1 MSLSEPE
8 SSKPIFQ
15 RLKAVCVPLLG
26 SASLS
31 PASIPKTSQLL
42 SELIAILRDLHASE
56 IVLSES
62 MISYTFFPISSI
74 LKRNASADIPN
85 QILEK
90 ILLSLELLSEDWW
103 WTCDTTIWQQIFML
117 SGAILG
123 GMEMPQKERDDE
135 TKEAAARCIW
145 SLLRIRDGND
155 ERIHAYFAE
164 PRFTLFQG
172 FARSPKF
179 VPILGQTL
187 NSLLTVT
194 DSHSLSLQITS
205 LKVVHVLLSSYFP
218 DALLPS
224 VLPGVVS
231 TTSKLALNSNRKGWA
246 NGDLVSNA
254 LLVLSEIV
262 IKSIGD
268 DVCTRDGAI
277 RPVQD
282 LEDIIDLVNEP
293 SPPPASHSVPYGTT
307 RTSSW
312 LTGTSS
318 QLHIALNALTP
329 LVKHPSPVALVAL
342 GKMSSAV
349 LLATPTSLPQSQTL
363 LLSFLLSLSI
373 NDFPS
378 VSNEAHTTLLGL
390 LSAKSKARH
399 VFVQTLMLHTRDNL
413 LALPRLLPLVADAK
427 VEHIAGL
434 VEAVC
439 RLATSDRDDSL
450 QLNAISSELARLLG
464 PAGGVE
470 KWGWSLLSVLEF
482 VNPAIVVTSTS
493 SAALMLEH
501 GTAQEW
507 PVFPD
512 VMFKNV
518 AQRSTYMALVK
529 MFHALG
535 RAAGDGCLFSVEWF
549 VSVGHNGSG
558 PRSVAALWCACRL
571 LEGCARLSLLSS
583 MTLEALDYPKSR
595 RLSKLARALAKSTGH
610 LWDQS
615 DVEML
620 DKAPPEDVHGEN
632 TLEVQHVQGVEQVK
646 ETLNILQRA
655 STAKTTRVELQPM
668 LHKSLL
674 LQLIAI
680 CSGILQARFSS
691 LFIDTLYPVLH
702 SLVSPVSHLSSTAL
716 ASLNFI
722 TLSTSHAS
730 AGNLLL
736 SNFDYV
742 LNAVS
747 RRLTRRWLDV
757 DATKVLVI
765 MVRLVG
771 IGIVEKAGDVV
782 EECFDRLDDYHGYH
796 VLVEGLIE
804 VLVEVTKVVKQDGDS
819 VPPEVSIRSRDRPAQ
834 DFEGFFEWFA
844 HRHEQPAEEEEDY
857 GPAPH
862 KAWGGSEKE
871 PQDDNETQDI
881 PSAATDEE
889 PPPTATQALTK
900 QIVSRSLY
908 FLTHPSPIIRARILA
923 LLSSSVGVLP
933 GNAILPS
940 IHSVWPIILN
950 RLSDPEPFVVSA
962 AASLVEALSRNV
974 GTFMFRRIWDD
985 VWPRFKVMLGKLDAS
1000 DSHNALA
1007 RRGPGAIGT
1016 ESAYTHSH
1024 RLYRS
1029 LIVTMTAATKGVDPK
1044 DTSVWEVIVA
1054 FRRFLHSK
1062 AHEELQQC
1070 ARDLYVAVGEN
1081 NPDAVWLGLYATCQ
1095 DLSIKTR
1102 SLRQPKWDIK
1112 DNADRICKVLE
1123 I

>member
-1 MSLSEPE
+1 MSEPE
-8 SSKPIFQ
+8 SFKPIFQ
-15 RLKAVCVPLLG
+15 RL
-26 SASLS
+26 
-31 PASIPKTSQLL
+31 L
-42 SELIAILRDLHASE
+42 SELINILRDLHASE

-90 ILLSLELLSEDWW
+90 ILLSLGCCRR
-103 WTCDTTIWQQIFML
+103 T
-117 SGAILG
+117 
-123 GMEMPQKERDDE
+123 
-135 TKEAAARCIW
+135 
-145 SLLRIRDGND
+145 
-155 ERIHAYFAE
+155 
-164 PRFTLFQG
+164 G

-187 NSLLTVT
+187 NSLLTAT

-205 LKVVHVLLSSYFP
+205 LRVAHVLLASYFP

-231 TTSKLALNSNRKGWA
+231 TTSKLALNTNRKGWA
-246 NGDLVSNA
+246 NGDLVSSA
-254 LLVLSEIV
+254 LPVLSEIV

-277 RPVQD
+277 RPVED
-282 LEDIIDLVNEP
+282 LEDMINLVNEP
-293 SPPPASHSVPYGTT
+293 SPPPTSQSVPYGTT

-342 GKMSSAV
+342 GKMSSAI
-349 LLATPTSLPQSQTL
+349 LLATPTTLPQSQTL

-373 NDFPS
+373 DDFPS
-378 VSNEAHTTLLGL
+378 VSDEAHTTLLGL
-390 LSAKSKARH
+390 LSAKSRARH

-439 RLATSDRDDSL
+439 RLATSDQDDSSP

-464 PAGGVE
+464 PTGGVE

-482 VNPAIVVTSTS
+482 VNPAVVVTTTS

-518 AQRSTYMALVK
+518 AQWSTYMALVK

-620 DKAPPEDVHGEN
+620 DKAPPEDVQGEN
-632 TLEVQHVQGVEQVK
+632 TLEVQHVQGVQQVK
-646 ETLNILQRA
+646 DTLNILQRA
-655 STAKTTRVELQPM
+655 STAKHARAELQPM

-680 CSGILQARFSS
+680 CSGILQARFGS

-702 SLVSPVSHLSSTAL
+702 SLVTAL

-747 RRLTRRWLDV
+747 HV

-765 MVRLVG
+765 MVRL
-771 IGIVEKAGDVV
+771 KAGDVV

-796 VLVEGLIE
+796 VLVE
-804 VLVEVTKVVKQDGDS
+804 VTKVIKQDGDS
-819 VPPEVSIRSRDRPAQ
+819 VPPEISTRSRDR
-834 DFEGFFEWFA
+834 FFEWFA
-844 HRHEQPAEEEEDY
+844 HRHDQPAEEEEEDY

-862 KAWGGSEKE
+862 KAWGPDKM
-871 PQDDNETQDI
+871 

-889 PPPTATQALTK
+889 CPPTATQALTK

-940 IHSVWPIILN
+940 IHS
-950 RLSDPEPFVVSA
+950 PFVVT
-962 AASLVEALSRNV
+962 LSGNV

-985 VWPRFKVMLGKLDAS
+985 LDAT
-1000 DSHNALA
+1000 

-1016 ESAYTHSH
+1016 ES
-1024 RLYRS
+1024 
-1029 LIVTMTAATKGVDPK
+1029 LIGVDPK
-1044 DTSVWEVIVA
+1044 DTSAWEVI
-1054 FRRFLHSK
+1054 
-1062 AHEELQQC
+1062 LQQC

-1081 NPDAVWLGLYATCQ
+1081 NPDA

-1102 SLRQPKWDIK
+1102 SLRQPKWDIE
-1112 DNADRICKVLE
+1112 DNAGLICKVLE
-1123 I
+1123 M